1 MMKAAF
7 TEIDT
12 NYDISLRFCV
22 ENVRDFF
29 ERGDEQDSTRVVRA
43 TDTFGPGWH
52 IKCKATNFDGENYL
66 SCYLV
71 AGSMGYPTPI
81 SFSFAGES
89 SQGGIQYFK
98 FSTTHTFTAFKGAD
112 WGWTKALSKL
122 KGWDRYETLREENA
136 LYIRAT
142 IRAQVAAVYPDRCL
156 DLSHDV
162 ITTERPTDVRF
173 VVHASRDRAGELSK
187 PRELFA
193 NKATIRRACPLLAK
207 YIDNLDAAAA
217 IAQELFGEAKRG
229 PHQST
234 SSAIGQHDDN
244 TSQAD
249 SDWDFDD
256 EEQVEKAPHPH
267 PTAEETEGR
276 RDAGAV
282 SDTESWEA
290 GDMSPLDDTMSD
302 WAFEETR
309 PANEVV
315 SIAPTTIAITGAAL
329 PTWEAFLF
337 YIYTGVVAFGPLK
350 SRGEATRTEFIADYR
365 VHNPHRPA
373 PCSCK
378 SMYRIACILD
388 LPGLKELA
396 LKELSSQLSKE
407 NIVTEI
413 FTGFTAKHE
422 EVMDL
427 ELRILKEHWAE
438 LKGTEQVSEVL
449 KNVVRGKLPHAA
461 AVMAELL

>member
-1 MMKAAF
+1 MKAAF

-207 YIDNLDAAAA
+207 CRLTQGRNAHIFALIYLDPSDIDNLDAAAA

-276 RDAGAV
+276 RD
-282 SDTESWEA
+282 
-290 GDMSPLDDTMSD
+290 
-302 WAFEETR
+302 
-309 PANEVV
+309 VV

-422 EVMDL
+422 EVKDL